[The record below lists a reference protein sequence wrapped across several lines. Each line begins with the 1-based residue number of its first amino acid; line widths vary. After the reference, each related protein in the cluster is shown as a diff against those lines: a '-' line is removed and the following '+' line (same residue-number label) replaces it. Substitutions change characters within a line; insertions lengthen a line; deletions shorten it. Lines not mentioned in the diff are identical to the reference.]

1 MELDVGAYAQLM
13 AELAAAGEARADV
26 LARHGLDEER
36 WDAIDA
42 AWQARLS
49 DAMADEGD
57 GAPAILS
64 DFAAAYEAAQ
74 RALAPPI
81 TLEQFARVTRLLDL
95 VGDLSAALATVG
107 VSFTDYLR
115 GSEHWTRRLAE
126 EPEIERRF
134 DAALRGR

>member
-1 MELDVGAYAQLM
+1 MLPGKVHGAWSAPLPSPSSTS
-13 AELAAAGEARADV
+13 APSF
-26 LARHGLDEER
+26 LARSGTS
-36 WDAIDA
+36 I
-42 AWQARLS
+42 
-49 DAMADEGD
+49 
-57 GAPAILS
+57 
-64 DFAAAYEAAQ
+64 
-74 RALAPPI
+74 
-81 TLEQFARVTRLLDL
+81 